1 MPFVRFRP
9 AVCLGVV
16 FLSACGGGGGG
27 PTAPP
32 PPTATHT
39 VGAALFYDENG
50 NGSLDGGE
58 NVRIPAATVEIGGR
72 QGQSAPVTG
81 EVMIDGVRAG
91 SMPLTVRPA
100 SLPPFFVA
108 PAPLNVTVP
117 QSATAFVPV
126 TLPIGPNRP
135 NVYLAFGDSITDGE
149 GSGDGM
155 GYVSRLQRKLEAHF
169 GRATVIKDGL
179 GATRSNRG
187 SDRLPDSLT
196 VRPAYTLIHYGAN
209 DWNQGECKTHPP
221 CFTIDSLR
229 TMVRDVKHRQG
240 IPVLATIIPANPAI
254 LETQP
259 DRNQWVAA
267 MDARIRELA
276 RGGGGGAG
284 RPRGGV
290 PPRDHD
296 AAPVRRPRASQRCRL
311 RGDGPGLLRGPHP
324 PRAGGGVGGTA
335 GRLPVRYPER
345 RAESSIVGG
354 VGEGEGAG
362 TLSRARKPTTSAGVR
377 TE

>member
-1 MPFVRFRP
+1 MPLVRSRP
-9 AVCLGVV
+9 AVCLALV
-16 FLSACGGGGGG
+16 FLSACGGGGG

-32 PPTATHT
+32 PPAATHT

-58 NVRIPAATVEIGGR
+58 NVRIPGATVEIGGR

-91 SMPLTVRPA
+91 SMPLTVRAA
-100 SLPPFFVA
+100 SLPPFFVG
-108 PAPLNVTVP
+108 PAPVTVTVP
-117 QSATAFVPV
+117 QSSTAFVPV
-126 TLPIGPNRP
+126 TLPIGANRP

-169 GRATVIKDGL
+169 GRATLIKDGL

-196 VRPAYTLIHYGAN
+196 VRPSYTLIHYGTN
-209 DWNQGECKTHPP
+209 DWNQGECKTNPP

-240 IPVLATIIPANPAI
+240 LPVLATIIPANPAI

-267 MDARIRELA
+267 MDARIRDLA
-276 RGGGGGAG
+276 RQEGAVLADLEAAFLREPTMPRLFADHVHPSDAG
-284 RPRGGV
+284 YEVMAQAFFEALTRPAPAAASAG
-290 PPRDHD
+290 PAIAFPSPRPSG
-296 AAPVRRPRASQRCRL
+296 APRARSSAKA
-311 RGDGPGLLRGPHP
+311 PGR
-324 PRAGGGVGGTA
+324 
-335 GRLPVRYPER
+335 
-345 RAESSIVGG
+345 
-354 VGEGEGAG
+354 
-362 TLSRARKPTTSAGVR
+362 
-377 TE
+377 